1 MSAAGKDRRVG
12 VLLGGLSAEREVSL
26 DSGGRMAA
34 ALRGRGHVV
43 VEIDPGRDAAQQV
56 RDAGVDVVVV
66 GLHGTYG
73 EDGCVQG
80 LLEVMGVPYTGS
92 PPIASAV
99 AFDKVLTKRIAAQ
112 AGVPT
117 PEFEVLA
124 PGAPT
129 PQFGV
134 PVVVK
139 PAAEGSSV
147 GVTIVHDEADVDG
160 AVRSAAAC
168 GDGRVLLER
177 FIDGVEVTVGVLDGE
192 AMGTVEI
199 RPFEGFYDYE
209 AKYERDDTRYVVP
222 AELAGDGVQ
231 RVRRWAEQVH
241 ELLGCAG
248 ATRVDFM
255 VDQAGDPWFIE
266 VNTLPGMTDH
276 SLLPM
281 AAAEVGMDF
290 ADLVEAILDRAAL
303 HHRAAEVAA

>member
-1 MSAAGKDRRVG
+1 MK
-12 VLLGGLSAEREVSL
+12 
-26 DSGGRMAA
+26 
-34 ALRGRGHVV
+34 
-43 VEIDPGRDAAQQV
+43 I
-56 RDAGVDVVVV
+56 
-66 GLHGTYG
+66 
-73 EDGCVQG
+73 
-80 LLEVMGVPYTGS
+80 
-92 PPIASAV
+92 
-99 AFDKVLTKRIAAQ
+99 
-112 AGVPT
+112 
-117 PEFEVLA
+117 
-124 PGAPT
+124 
-129 PQFGV
+129 
-134 PVVVK
+134 
-139 PAAEGSSV
+139 
-147 GVTIVHDEADVDG
+147 
-160 AVRSAAAC
+160 
-168 GDGRVLLER
+168 
-177 FIDGVEVTVGVLDGE
+177 
-192 AMGTVEI
+192 
-199 RPFEGFYDYE
+199 FEGFYDYE